1 MALSVLSCYVSYNVI
16 SRLGQ
21 RCCTIAAS
29 PHIGRQR
36 RRNTRRR
43 SRRLEADRNQSRTRI
58 CLAACSPA
66 AARNERRE
74 MQTLYNVRKGT
85 SSPAVNIE
93 ARRIA
98 RDTSPCQGVKA
109 AVQLSTR
116 FICASRAAPRPIL
129 IDYDRLLR
137 KIESHLRGT
146 KLRSVTGE
154 DLPCMRY

>member
-21 RCCTIAAS
+21 RGCRVQSPRRATKTTQRLAS
-29 PHIGRQR
+29 P
-36 RRNTRRR
+36 

-66 AARNERRE
+66 AARCKLFI
-74 MQTLYNVRKGT
+74 TYIRKGT
-85 SSPAVNIE
+85 SSRAVNIE

-109 AVQLSTR
+109 ARCRSVCVLYALR
-116 FICASRAAPRPIL
+116 GELRAAYP
-129 IDYDRLLR
+129 DRL
-137 KIESHLRGT
+137 
-146 KLRSVTGE
+146 RSSS
-154 DLPCMRY
+154 